1 MQLEICQNNNLA
13 VTTTFKSEISIFR
26 LRTCSWWR
34 SITAKERSQLR
45 TIYNEFPILGDESE
59 SVEVK
64 IGKDLESGI
73 KAVGNI
79 WSFCQGQPNAKQ

>member
-1 MQLEICQNNNLA
+1 MYKHTFYYFLSNKKYPEIYILQ
-13 VTTTFKSEISIFR
+13 
-26 LRTCSWWR
+26 
-34 SITAKERSQLR
+34 
-45 TIYNEFPILGDESE
+45 IYNVFPTLGDESE

-79 WSFCQGQPNAKQ
+79 WSFCQGQPSAKQ